1 MRLKDAP
8 AVPMPRWAISW
19 GHPVHERLRAFA
31 ARLDAGILRLLGDLE
46 APGPFLGSVE
56 NYNRLAML
64 PADVR
69 ERRQQAL
76 VDFPPLVVPLLL
88 RTNGWPSLLPD
99 QYDEDRAR
107 DVRQQPCP
115 PDVLQAIDRGRDL
128 IGALAAHYR
137 VGRALVQSAPMR
149 SPWAS
154 LTEVRGVLRMLEL
167 VPAHARPR
175 TLASLET
182 WWPAAKALPT
192 PAGDPASAAA
202 LGRVFAKGWDAT
214 WESTGLSP
222 QDAPPRLRDCRD
234 FLAAATREIAETH
247 PMRGIDAETL
257 GMAWLARRG
266 LRSLLDA
273 SVRWH
278 AQAMVPNASPTD
290 ACEATA
296 LSAIVGEC
304 ADEGHHAVELLT
316 ASALVAEG
324 QAMAHC
330 VGDYWD
336 RCERSGDRIFR
347 LALADG
353 EQATAHFVLG
363 GMDVDGPRY
372 ELGDVR
378 GSANAASSPG
388 MWYWAERVAR
398 EINGPARE
406 DARRRASIDAGTCA
420 RRAMASRP
428 GWVRPFDRISR
439 RELDLVVAW
448 LYKHLSVEPKG
459 DVLVEDEVAGI
470 GYANALDCLD
480 EIVVGDPL
488 ELVREPANP
497 HDPNAIRIEWSGR
510 KLGYV
515 PRRSN
520 AGLARLLD
528 RCAMLDARLTRVE
541 RAGQGWPVVEFR
553 VRSACVDAALPV
565 ASGGLLHPAGR
576 VP

>member
-1 MRLKDAP
+1 
-8 AVPMPRWAISW
+8 
-19 GHPVHERLRAFA
+19 
-31 ARLDAGILRLLGDLE
+31 
-46 APGPFLGSVE
+46 
-56 NYNRLAML
+56 ML

-69 ERRQQAL
+69 ERRLQAL
-76 VDFPPLVVPLLL
+76 LDFPPLVVPLLL

-107 DVRQQPCP
+107 DVRQPPCP

-128 IGALAAHYR
+128 TGALAAHYR
-137 VGRALVQSAPMR
+137 VGRALVRSAPMR

-154 LTEVRGVLRMLEL
+154 LAEVRAVLRMLEL

-182 WWPAAKALPT
+182 WWPAAKALPN
-192 PAGDPASAAA
+192 PAGDPASTAA

-234 FLAAATREIAETH
+234 FLAAASREIAQSH
-247 PMRGIDAETL
+247 PMRGADVETL

-273 SVRWH
+273 SARWH
-278 AQAMVPNASPTD
+278 AQAMVPTASPTH
-290 ACEATA
+290 ACEATP
-296 LSAIVGEC
+296 LPAIVGEC
-304 ADEGHHAVELLT
+304 TDDGRHAVELLT

-330 VGDYWD
+330 VGDYWH

-372 ELGDVR
+372 ELRDVR
-378 GSANAASSPG
+378 GSANAESSPG
-388 MWYWAERVAR
+388 MWSWAEQVAR
-398 EINGPARE
+398 AINGPERE
-406 DARRRASIDAGTCA
+406 DARRQAMVHARTCA
-420 RRAMASRP
+420 RQVVASKP
-428 GWVRPFDRISR
+428 SWVRPFDRTSR
-439 RELDLVVAW
+439 RELGLVVAW
-448 LYKHLSVEPKG
+448 LQKHRSDDPNG

-470 GYANALDCLD
+470 GYTNAVDWLD
-480 EIVVGDPL
+480 EVAAGDPL

-515 PRRSN
+515 PRRGN

-528 RCAMLDARLTRVE
+528 RQATLDARLTRVDL
-541 RAGQGWPVVEFR
+541 AHAGWPVVAFR
-553 VRSACVDAALPV
+553 VRAAGVDAAAAAVP
-565 ASGGLLHPAGR
+565 GEPPHPMGATA
-576 VP
+576 